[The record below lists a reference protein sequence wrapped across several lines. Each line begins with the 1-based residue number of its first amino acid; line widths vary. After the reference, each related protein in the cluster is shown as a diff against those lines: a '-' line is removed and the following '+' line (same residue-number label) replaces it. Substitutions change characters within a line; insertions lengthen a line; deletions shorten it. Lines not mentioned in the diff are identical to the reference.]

1 MSRRLSRTAALAL
14 AVAAIAA
21 PAAQAQ
27 ELITPDARDA
37 GRPVATVERITP
49 DARDAGRPAAKVDLV
64 SPDAR
69 DNGRREPAPIIVS
82 EPVATGDAF
91 DWFDAGVGAAGL
103 ALLVLGYGAA
113 ITLRTRRHTVGA

>member
-14 AVAAIAA
+14 AIAAIAA

-27 ELITPDARDA
+27 DLVTPDARDA
-37 GRPVATVERITP
+37 GRPVVVDKVSP
-49 DARDAGRPAAKVDLV
+49 DARDAGRPVVIDRV

-69 DNGRREPAPIIVS
+69 DNGRREPAPIVVS

-91 DWFDAGVGAAGL
+91 DWLDAGLGAAGL
-103 ALLVLGYGAA
+103 ALLVVGYGAA